1 MKISAK
7 YVVISTIIIIFGCI
21 KPEKSDTALIRPRIV
36 MKVGDIKEFTANN
49 LSVIFKKSL
58 GDTVDLSLILLRIV
72 EEEDSP
78 NSDIEELILRVSI
91 GNAQNDTTV
100 HLINLDGFNVLSM
113 QSTTFNLE
121 TSLNKLLVVFYNQS
135 FDSLSIDSARFGR
148 FNSPAQVFDE
158 DLQRYHADKFVTS
171 RLLLVIE
178 GDFSYETVQKAI
190 EKSFYGKT
198 VGEYR
203 KNMLNY
209 PIYPFNAN
217 N

>member
-7 YVVISTIIIIFGCI
+7 NVVISTIIIIFGCI
-21 KPEKSDTALIRPRIV
+21 KPEKSDKALILPRIV

-49 LSVIFKKSL
+49 LSVIFKKSPE
-58 GDTVDLSLILLRIV
+58 DTVDLSLILLRIV

-100 HLINLDGFNVLSM
+100 HLINLDGFNALSM

-121 TSLNKLLVVFYNQS
+121 TSLNKLIGIFYNQS
-135 FDSLSIDSARFGR
+135 FDSLSIDSVRVSR
-148 FNSPAQVFDE
+148 FNSLDKVYDE

-203 KNMLNY
+203 KNMLYY
-209 PIYPFNAN
+209 PKYPFNAN

>member
-21 KPEKSDTALIRPRIV
+21 KPEKSDTVPILPIIV
-36 MKVGDIKEFTANN
+36 MKVGDIKEFTANS
-49 LSVIFKKSL
+49 LSVIFKKTP
-58 GDTVDLSLILLRIV
+58 GDTVDLSLILLRTV
-72 EEEDSP
+72 GEEDST
-78 NSDIEELILRVSI
+78 NSDFEELILRVSL
-91 GNAQNDTTV
+91 GNANYDTTI
-100 HLINLDGFNVLSM
+100 HLINLDGFIALSM
-113 QSTTFNLE
+113 QSTTFNFE
-121 TSLNKLLVVFYNQS
+121 TSLNKLLGVFYNQS
-135 FDSLSIDSARFGR
+135 FDSLSIDSVRVGR
-148 FNSPAQVFDE
+148 FNSLDKVYDE

-171 RLLLVIE
+171 RLLLEIE

-209 PIYPFNAN
+209 PKYPFTSK
-217 N
+217 

>member
-21 KPEKSDTALIRPRIV
+21 KPEKSDTVPILPIIV
-36 MKVGDIKEFTANN
+36 MKVGDIKEFTANS
-49 LSVIFKKSL
+49 LSVIFKKTP
-58 GDTVDLSLILLRIV
+58 GDTVDLSLILLRTV
-72 EEEDSP
+72 GEEDST
-78 NSDIEELILRVSI
+78 NSDFEELILRVSL
-91 GNAQNDTTV
+91 GNAHYDTTI
-100 HLINLDGFNVLSM
+100 HLINLDGFIALSM
-113 QSTTFNLE
+113 QSTTFNFE
-121 TSLNKLLVVFYNQS
+121 TSLNKLLGVFYNQS
-135 FDSLSIDSARFGR
+135 FDSFSIDSVRVGR
-148 FNSPAQVFDE
+148 FNSLDKVYDE

-171 RLLLVIE
+171 RLLLEIE

-209 PIYPFNAN
+209 PKYPFTSK
-217 N
+217 